1 MLPFLSMGLF
11 GSYLAVILG
20 KKNYYTP
27 FKVNLAI
34 YNERENK
41 LLFKGNS
48 SGREIGT
55 QNFGNISSVFRL
67 FCQN

>member
-1 MLPFLSMGLF
+1 MCRPFPQWISLVATLQLF
-11 GSYLAVILG
+11 L
-20 KKNYYTP
+20 KKKYYTP
-27 FKVNLAI
+27 FKVNFAI
-34 YNERENK
+34 FNKRENK